1 MKIIFPF
8 FFVALT
14 FFITLPFIACKTA
27 KPVQKYPTSI
37 FDAAKTPPAP
47 DYADLK
53 NWAAHPDV
61 HDCAD
66 SVPVGSELKDE
77 QAGSQADVFF
87 IHPTTL
93 LNEKGNI
100 FWNSD
105 VGDTKLNRKTD
116 ASTILY
122 QASIF
127 NGVGKIYAPRYRQA
141 HIHAYFTT
149 DTASARRAFDLAYG
163 DVKASFEYYL
173 KNRNNGRPIII
184 AAHSQGTTHAKRLIK
199 EFFEGKTLKNK
210 LVVAYLVGIPVA
222 KNLYTDIKVCE
233 TPEQT
238 GCICSWRTFRKGYE
252 PPTRLENIMV
262 VNPLSMRT
270 DTAFVGKEKSQGA
283 VLLKFKMTKPHF
295 VDAQIHND
303 ILWTDKPKF
312 FGSIFFNT
320 PIYHIADYNFFYLD
334 VRNDVKRRLGYFWKQ

>member
-1 MKIIFPF
+1 MKINFPLLF
-8 FFVALT
+8 IVFLFV
-14 FFITLPFIACKTA
+14 ITLPFFACKTA
-27 KPVQKYPTSI
+27 KPVQKYPTNN
-37 FDAAKTPPAP
+37 FDAAKIPPAP

-61 HDCAD
+61 HDYAD
-66 SVPVGSELKDE
+66 SVPANSGLKDE

-100 FWNSD
+100 FWNAD
-105 VGDTKLNRKTD
+105 VKNVKLNLQTD
-116 ASTILY
+116 ASTILN

-149 DTASARRAFDLAYG
+149 DTSSARQAFDLAYS
-163 DVKASFEYYL
+163 DVKAAFEYYL
-173 KNRNNGRPIII
+173 KNNNHGRPIII
-184 AAHSQGTTHAKRLIK
+184 AAHSQGTTHAKRLMK

-210 LVVAYLVGIPVA
+210 LVVAYLVGIQVS
-222 KNLYTDIKVCE
+222 KNLYSDIKVCD

-238 GCICSWRTFRKGYE
+238 GCICSWRTYRYGYE
-252 PPTRLENIMV
+252 NTPRLENIMV

-270 DTAFVGKEKSQGA
+270 DTAYVGKEKSQGA
-283 VLLKFKMTKPHF
+283 VLFKFKLTKPHF
-295 VDAQIHND
+295 VDAQIHDD
-303 ILWTDKPKF
+303 ILWTHKPKF
-312 FGSIFFNT
+312 FGSFLFTT
-320 PIYHIADYNFFYLD
+320 PVYHIADYNFFYLD
-334 VRNDVKRRLGYFWKQ
+334 VRNDVKRRLGYFWKK